1 MVAAEQ
7 RDAQA
12 AHQRREA
19 AAAEETPR
27 GDATT
32 EKEAEATEAADEAAI
47 EAAKAR
53 VWACVDMLVQT
64 KVLLRDLRNEE
75 EQALGVQNSTNLSE

>member
-1 MVAAEQ
+1 MAAEQ

-19 AAAEETPR
+19 ASEAEETPM